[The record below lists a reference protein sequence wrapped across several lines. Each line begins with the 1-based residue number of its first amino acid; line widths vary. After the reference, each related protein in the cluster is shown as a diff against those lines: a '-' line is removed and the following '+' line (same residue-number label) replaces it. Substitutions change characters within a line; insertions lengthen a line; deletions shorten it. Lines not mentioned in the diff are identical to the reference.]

1 MMNAVIFN
9 IGDHG
14 PFEGRL
20 ERGAGVT
27 YTLTFLRLNTG
38 LKSFQ
43 GLPTVLVDAGD
54 GPVTFTAGEYF
65 LASAK
70 TGIGISGQITLHVL
84 S

>member
-14 PFEGRL
+14 PLEGRL
-20 ERGAGVT
+20 ERGVGVT
-27 YTLTFLRLNTG
+27 YTLIFFGLNTG

-54 GPVTFTAGEYF
+54 EPITLTAGEYF